1 MAGAAYNF
9 SFTAGGLLCSESV
22 RVADEYARVLDWKAT
37 IESVQRQ
44 NLLQART
51 ASAGDRVL
59 HEVLSR
65 LRLLTPVQL
74 SLLRSGSSSDQRQLL
89 WLATCKRYQLL
100 YEFGSEVIRNK
111 FLQLDLTLG
120 PTDFDAFLESK
131 SIWHPEIEAL
141 ADSTR
146 AKLRQVALRMLREAE
161 ILSADNVIQPLL
173 LAVVVARAIQADSIA
188 HFNVFP
194 VSEADIRRTLS

>member
-1 MAGAAYNF
+1 MVDSAYKL
-9 SFTAGGLLCSESV
+9 SFTAGGLLHAESV
-22 RVADEYARVLDWKAT
+22 IVAEEYARRRDWKET
-37 IESVQRQ
+37 IDSVRQQ
-44 NLLQART
+44 NLLHART
-51 ASAGDRVL
+51 VSAGDRL
-59 HEVLSR
+59 LREVGSR
-65 LRLLTPVQL
+65 LRLLTGGQL
-74 SLLRSGSSSDQRQLL
+74 ALLRSGSRPDQRQLL

-120 PTDFDAFLESK
+120 PTEFDAFLESK

-161 ILSADNVIQPLL
+161 ILSADNVIQPLM
-173 LAVVVARAIQADSIA
+173 LATEVARSIQADSIA